1 MKLLSRTLAI
11 LAAALVVAGVALTL
25 GQSSYAQSLFPAR
38 PEQAAM
44 AQASGSTS
52 ANTKTAG
59 VAATANQTAPTSR
72 PDHEGGESP
81 SLFGA
86 VQVLQNL
93 VIVGA
98 IVGGVALVS
107 RLGQRKAVAGSQ

>member
-1 MKLLSRTLAI
+1 MKTLSRALAI

-25 GQSSYAQSLFPAR
+25 GQSSYAQSLFPAE

-52 ANTKTAG
+52 DITTTAG
-59 VAATANQTAPTSR
+59 WPAGQ
-72 PDHEGGESP
+72 PDHEGGESH

-93 VIVGA
+93 VVVGA
-98 IVGGVALVS
+98 IVGGASLVS
-107 RLGQRKAVAGSQ
+107 RLGRRKAAAGSQ